1 MDLGLGGK
9 VALVCG
15 GSKGLGYGCAEAL
28 AEEGMSVAIAARG
41 EEDLKA
47 AAKRLSGL
55 TDGKVT
61 HHVADVSNRKDIG
74 FLVGQATEA
83 HGRIDVL
90 VTNSGG
96 PTAGSTEALHE
107 SDWDAAYEVVLKQ
120 VVRLVDLVAPKM
132 KEQGWGRILNI
143 VSSSYK
149 EPIEGLVLS
158 NAFRPAV
165 VGLAKTLSRELGPH
179 GITVN
184 NIAPGRFDTDR
195 LRALSHKRAEARGG
209 TPEEWM
215 ERFGQDSALGRTG
228 APREL
233 GDVAAFLASD
243 RARFVT
249 GITVPVDG
257 GLLKS
262 I

>member
-1 MDLGLGGK
+1 MDLGLAGK

-15 GSKGLGYGCAEAL
+15 GSKGLGYGCAEAF

-47 AAKRLSGL
+47 AAKRLAGL
-55 TDGKVT
+55 TDGSVT
-61 HHVADVSNRKDIG
+61 HHVADVSEPKDLG
-74 FLVGQATEA
+74 FLVGQVMEA
-83 HGRIDVL
+83 HGRVDVL

-96 PTAGSTEALHE
+96 PTAGSAEDVNE

-149 EPIEGLVLS
+149 EPIDGLVLS

-195 LRALSHKRAEARGG
+195 LRALSQKRAETRGG
-209 TPEEWM
+209 SSEEWM

-228 APREL
+228 EPREL